1 MVPVGMPEHIQ
12 GSVKFGNF
20 LGSKITAVK
29 TDLAKCTRVDQFL
42 LQ

>member
-1 MVPVGMPEHIQ
+1 MYEPYGHYEW
-12 GSVKFGNF
+12 GTKFGNF

-29 TDLAKCTRVDQFL
+29 TDLAKCTWLDQFL